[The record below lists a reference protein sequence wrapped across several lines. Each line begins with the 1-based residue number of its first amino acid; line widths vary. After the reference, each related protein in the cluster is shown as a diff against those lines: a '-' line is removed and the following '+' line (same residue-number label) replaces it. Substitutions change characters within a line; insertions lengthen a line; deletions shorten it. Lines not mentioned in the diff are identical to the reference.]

1 MPVLGAPVVIAT
13 NGKGVAVTQTTKG
26 APVTIAANGFGMPIV
41 EVASGGLPITYV
53 GGVPATIPAQFLFA
67 DWSIADLGTVS
78 NARITITNLPDDG
91 GSPIT
96 DIEYSVD
103 GGAWTSLSGT
113 SIGTYDIGGLTQGVM
128 VAVQIRAVNAV
139 GAGPAS
145 TNKAVTPT

>member
-53 GGVPATIPAQFLFA
+53 APATAPGQFLAA

-103 GGAWTSLSGT
+103 GGAWISLAGT
-113 SIGTYDIGGLTQGVM
+113 SIGTYDIGGLAQGVM
-128 VAVQIRAVNAV
+128 VGVQIRAVNAV